1 MRPVNDLAILRVDG
15 PRVVRFGPA
24 HPFPVRITVRNEG
37 EGSMPGTVSSNVPWM
52 QISPSQL
59 DPNRRTQVIEAL
71 VEPDG
76 ISGNAAKGVVT
87 IDTLHGESRTVTIDA
102 IKHIVSPVMLFVTA
116 LSLVGFIG
124 LFAGLYLSG
133 IIGSSVESLSHLG
146 VNVDL
151 RQEVYIDDELVGNQ
165 GTVSVVDNF
174 IGTPFSCV
182 LSWMDSSRSCATSR
196 SIVET
201 SSSRG
206 GPRAGNS
213 STTSLGRRS
222 RSHLQ
227 S

>member
-1 MRPVNDLAILRVDG
+1 MPSVPARLRMMASILSIPPRRTATSPWVRHSMRASSSMTSRFSVLTARVLCDSDR
-15 PRVVRFGPA
+15 PSS
-24 HPFPVRITVRNEG
+24 FPVRITVRNEG

-133 IIGSSVESLSHLG
+133 IIGSSGNVTHLNHLG
-146 VNVDL
+146 
-151 RQEVYIDDELVGNQ
+151 G
-165 GTVSVVDNF
+165 
-174 IGTPFSCV
+174 
-182 LSWMDSSRSCATSR
+182 
-196 SIVET
+196 
-201 SSSRG
+201 
-206 GPRAGNS
+206 
-213 STTSLGRRS
+213 
-222 RSHLQ
+222 
-227 S
+227 